1 MATAYPGGLRKRGG
15 LLDYE
20 DTIQATPRNAFFGGV
35 ADLLGQAYKLPEM
48 PRLGVPGLDFVA
60 ANRNRLM
67 DLLDIGSVQK
77 TAEGMAYGNR
87 LGTGRGMT
95 YRPLPETVGAALTVA
110 PMVAPAARMMGEG
123 AMATGRFVAPKAGLL
138 AENYMADMGFMPT
151 MAERVGKLN
160 ASEVLFPGRTQASLS
175 SAEKTALTKYKKSLD
190 VPAVMR
196 RERLAL
202 EGGGNIVEPTPGETF
217 REGLGIE
224 PTYLMDKYVVPVSS
238 DWSGGGETIK
248 QAAGVPLARPVKK
261 QAGTKYGLLEQNI
274 EEDVGWASMPGA
286 ASSKTNN
293 LNEYADLGDTVA
305 VSSLLGQDSSNFSH
319 HIAQGLIGQLPVL
332 RPSKDATILLNQ
344 SIQNKFVPK
353 KLKDGTTIQTQPF
366 KNFPGVTSENIY
378 DIMAQGTKEYSAG
391 DIRKAISEEMSKA
404 KFRDLGFPKWDTF
417 TNLVNEPGA
426 YTGASGGVMF
436 KAKPQGKIL
445 TPTYE
450 HGSYTSGIPTEG
462 VLGGFKNAAG
472 EIVTVPDYKI
482 FRKTFERLRNQGKT
496 DANIRTSILKAHHGE
511 QVDQQTMDGLLKYLG
526 YIP

>member
-1 MATAYPGGLRKRGG
+1 MATGYQDPFGAADYSAEGTRGLLEFLRDEYPRIYGAGAGLLGNTPYDTANAYSVFDPKRQAAFEAAQVAFPAGIAAEVIPGVRALKQPAMQLGRAGERLAERVVPQIMERGGMSAG
-15 LLDYE
+15 LLD
-20 DTIQATPRNAFFGGV
+20 AF
-35 ADLLGQAYKLPEM
+35 
-48 PRLGVPGLDFVA
+48 
-60 ANRNRLM
+60 
-67 DLLDIGSVQK
+67 
-77 TAEGMAYGNR
+77 
-87 LGTGRGMT
+87 
-95 YRPLPETVGAALTVA
+95 A
-110 PMVAPAARMMGEG
+110 PQPAA
-123 AMATGRFVAPKAGLL
+123 
-138 AENYMADMGFMPT
+138 
-151 MAERVGKLN
+151 MAEKVGKVK
-160 ASEVLFPGRTQASLS
+160 AIDVLFPGRTQASLTS
-175 SAEKTALTKYKKSLD
+175 VEKRALTKYKNSLD

-202 EGGGNIVEPTPGETF
+202 EGGGNIVEATPGESF
-217 REGLGIE
+217 RQGLGID

-293 LNEYADLGDTVA
+293 LNEYADLGDTVG
-305 VSSLLGQDSSNFSH
+305 VSSLLGPDSSNFSH

-332 RPSKDATILLNQ
+332 RPSKDATKLLDIT
-344 SIQNKFVPK
+344 IQNKIVPK
-353 KLKDGTTIQTQPF
+353 KLKDGTIIKTQPF
-366 KNFPGVTSENIY
+366 KNFPGVGSENIY

-391 DIRKAISEEMSKA
+391 DIRKAIAEEMSKA
-404 KFRDLGFPKWDTF
+404 EFRDLGFPKWDTF

-436 KAKPQGKIL
+436 KAKPKGTIL
-445 TPTYE
+445 TPTYQ
-450 HGSYTSGIPTEG
+450 HGSYTAGIPTEG

-482 FRKTFERLRNQGKT
+482 FRKTFDRLRKQGKT

-511 QVDQQTMDGLLKYLG
+511 QVDQQTIDGLLQYLG

>member
-1 MATAYPGGLRKRGG
+1 MAISYYQDPYGAPDYSAEGMPSLLSLSNLESLVRGTGAGLLDLPYLYEGMFQGDIDPRMKPRKRLVPSSEQILATTPRMTAPTPQAGLLETVGGFMSPAPMAAVKPLVKGAKAIGKTVGNAYLKEIDAAMMGERGG
-15 LLDYE
+15 LL
-20 DTIQATPRNAFFGGV
+20 G
-35 ADLLGQAYKLPEM
+35 
-48 PRLGVPGLDFVA
+48 
-60 ANRNRLM
+60 
-67 DLLDIGSVQK
+67 
-77 TAEGMAYGNR
+77 
-87 LGTGRGMT
+87 
-95 YRPLPETVGAALTVA
+95 ALT
-110 PMVAPAARMMGEG
+110 PQPLYM
-123 AMATGRFVAPKAGLL
+123 
-138 AENYMADMGFMPT
+138 AEN
-151 MAERVGKLN
+151 VGKVK
-160 ASEVLFPGRTQASLS
+160 AIDVLFPSRTQASLT
-175 SAEKTALTKYKKSLD
+175 SAEKSALTKYKKSLD

-202 EGGGNIVEPTPGETF
+202 EGGGDIVEPTPGEVF
-217 REGLGIE
+217 RQGLGID
-224 PTYLMDKYVVPVSS
+224 PTYLDKKYVVPVSS

-293 LNEYADLGDTVA
+293 LNEYADLGDTVG

-332 RPSKDATILLNQ
+332 RPSKDATKLLDFT
-344 SIQNKFVPK
+344 IQNKFVPK
-353 KLKDGTTIQTQPF
+353 KLKDGTTIRTQPF

-391 DIRKAISEEMSKA
+391 DIRKAIAEEMSKA
-404 KFRDLGFPKWDTF
+404 EFRDLGFPRWDTF

-436 KAKPQGKIL
+436 KAKPKGTIL

-450 HGSYTSGIPTEG
+450 HGSYSSGIPTEG

-482 FRKTFERLRNQGKT
+482 FRKTFDRLRKQGKT

-511 QVDQQTMDGLLKYLG
+511 QVDQQTIDGLLQYLG

>member
-1 MATAYPGGLRKRGG
+1 MATSYFQDPFGAADYSAEGTRGLLEFLRDEYPRVYGAGAGLLQSTPYDIADKYSVFDPKRKAAFDAAQITFPAGVALDVVPGVRALKAPAMQLGRAGERLAERVVPQVMERGGMGAG
-15 LLDYE
+15 LLD
-20 DTIQATPRNAFFGGV
+20 AF
-35 ADLLGQAYKLPEM
+35 
-48 PRLGVPGLDFVA
+48 A
-60 ANRNRLM
+60 AQP
-67 DLLDIGSVQK
+67 V
-77 TAEGMAYGNR
+77 
-87 LGTGRGMT
+87 
-95 YRPLPETVGAALTVA
+95 
-110 PMVAPAARMMGEG
+110 
-123 AMATGRFVAPKAGLL
+123 AMA
-138 AENYMADMGFMPT
+138 EN
-151 MAERVGKLN
+151 VGKVK
-160 ASEVLFPGRTQASLS
+160 AIDVLFPNRTQASLT
-175 SAEKTALTKYKKSLD
+175 SAEKSALTKYKKALD

-202 EGGGNIVEPTPGETF
+202 EGGGNIVEPTPGEKF
-217 REGLGIE
+217 REGLGID

-293 LNEYADLGDTVA
+293 LNEYAALGDTVG

-332 RPSKDATILLNQ
+332 RPSKDATKLLDKT
-344 SIQNKFVPK
+344 IQNKIVPK
-353 KLKDGTTIQTQPF
+353 KLKDGTTIKTQPF
-366 KNFPGVTSENIY
+366 KNFPGVGSENIY

-391 DIRKAISEEMSKA
+391 DIRKAIAEEMSKA
-404 KFRDLGFPKWDTF
+404 EFRDLGFPKWDTF

-436 KAKPQGKIL
+436 KAKPGGQIL
-445 TPTYE
+445 TPTYQ
-450 HGSYTSGIPTEG
+450 HGSYTAGIPTEG

-482 FRKTFERLRNQGKT
+482 FRKTFDRLRKQGKT

-511 QVDQQTMDGLLKYLG
+511 QVDQQTIDGLLQYLG

>member
-1 MATAYPGGLRKRGG
+1 MATSYQDPFGAADYSAEGTRG
-15 LLDYE
+15 LLDFLRDEY
-20 DTIQATPRNAFFGGV
+20 PR
-35 ADLLGQAYKLPEM
+35 
-48 PRLGVPGLDFVA
+48 
-60 ANRNRLM
+60 
-67 DLLDIGSVQK
+67 I
-77 TAEGMAYGNR
+77 YGA
-87 LGTGRGMT
+87 G
-95 YRPLPETVGAALTVA
+95 
-110 PMVAPAARMMGEG
+110 
-123 AMATGRFVAPKAGLL
+123 AGLL
-138 AENYMADMGFMPT
+138 GNTPYDTADAYSVFDPKRQAAFNAAQVAFPVGLAAEVIPGVRSLKQPAMQLGRAGERL
-151 MAERVGKLN
+151 AERVVPQIMDRGGMGAGLLDAFTAQPAAMAEKVGKVK
-160 ASEVLFPGRTQASLS
+160 AIDVLFPNRTQASLT
-175 SAEKTALTKYKKSLD
+175 SAEKSALTKYKKALD

-202 EGGGNIVEPTPGETF
+202 EGGGNIVEPTPGEKF
-217 REGLGIE
+217 REGLGID

-274 EEDVGWASMPGA
+274 EDDVGWASMPGA

-293 LNEYADLGDTVA
+293 LNEYADLGDTVG

-332 RPSKDATILLNQ
+332 RPSKDATKLLDTT
-344 SIQNKFVPK
+344 IQNKIVPK
-353 KLKDGTTIQTQPF
+353 KLKDGTTIKTQPF
-366 KNFPGVTSENIY
+366 KNFPGVGSENIY

-391 DIRKAISEEMSKA
+391 DIRKAIAEEMSKA
-404 KFRDLGFPKWDTF
+404 EFRDLGFPKWDTF

-436 KAKPQGKIL
+436 KAKPGGQIL
-445 TPTYE
+445 TPTYQ
-450 HGSYTSGIPTEG
+450 HGSYTAGIPTEG

-482 FRKTFERLRNQGKT
+482 FRKTFDRLRKQGKT

-511 QVDQQTMDGLLKYLG
+511 QVDQQTIDGLLQYLG

>member
-1 MATAYPGGLRKRGG
+1 MADR
-15 LLDYE
+15 
-20 DTIQATPRNAFFGGV
+20 IQATPRNE
-35 ADLLGQAYKLPEM
+35 LLGLLADAMYGGLEYMKD
-48 PRLGVPGLDFVA
+48 PRRTQQMQGLA
-60 ANRNRLM
+60 G
-67 DLLDIGSVQK
+67 LLESTGIPK
-77 TAEGMAYGNR
+77 TTERMAYGEDLTNINR
-87 LGTGRGMT
+87 ANV
-95 YRPLPETVGAALTVA
+95 PLLKPETAEALMTVA
-110 PMVAPAARMMGEG
+110 PMVGPAARGAEKA
-123 AMATGRFVAPKAGLL
+123 AMAAGRAGERLAERVVPQIMERGGMSAGLL
-138 AENYMADMGFMPT
+138 DSFAAQPSA
-151 MAERVGKLN
+151 MAEKVGKVK
-160 ASEVLFPGRTQASLS
+160 AIDVLFPGRTQASLTS
-175 SAEKTALTKYKKSLD
+175 VEKRALTKYKNSLD

-202 EGGGNIVEPTPGETF
+202 EGGGNIVEATPGESF
-217 REGLGIE
+217 RQGLGID

-293 LNEYADLGDTVA
+293 LNEYADLGDTVG
-305 VSSLLGQDSSNFSH
+305 VSSLLGPDSSNFSH

-332 RPSKDATILLNQ
+332 RPSKDATKLLDIT
-344 SIQNKFVPK
+344 IQNKIVPK
-353 KLKDGTTIQTQPF
+353 KLKDGTIIKTQPF
-366 KNFPGVTSENIY
+366 KNFPGVGSENIY

-391 DIRKAISEEMSKA
+391 DIRKAIAEEMSKA
-404 KFRDLGFPKWDTF
+404 EFRDLGFPKWDTF

-436 KAKPQGKIL
+436 KAKPKGTIL
-445 TPTYE
+445 TPTYQ
-450 HGSYTSGIPTEG
+450 HGSYTAGIPTEG

-482 FRKTFERLRNQGKT
+482 FRKTFDRLRKQGKT

-511 QVDQQTMDGLLKYLG
+511 QVDQQTIDGLLQYLG

>member
-1 MATAYPGGLRKRGG
+1 MATGYQDPFGAADYSAEGTRGLLEFLRDEYPRVYGAGAGLLGNTPYDTANAYSVFDPKRQAAFNASQAAFPVGLAAEVIPGVRALKQPTMQLGRAGERLAERVVPQIMERGGMGAG
-15 LLDYE
+15 LLD
-20 DTIQATPRNAFFGGV
+20 AF
-35 ADLLGQAYKLPEM
+35 
-48 PRLGVPGLDFVA
+48 A
-60 ANRNRLM
+60 A
-67 DLLDIGSVQK
+67 Q
-77 TAEGMAYGNR
+77 
-87 LGTGRGMT
+87 
-95 YRPLPETVGAALTVA
+95 
-110 PMVAPAARMMGEG
+110 PAA
-123 AMATGRFVAPKAGLL
+123 
-138 AENYMADMGFMPT
+138 
-151 MAERVGKLN
+151 MAEKVGKVK
-160 ASEVLFPGRTQASLS
+160 AIDVLFPNRTQASLT
-175 SAEKTALTKYKKSLD
+175 SAEKSALTKYKKALD

-202 EGGGNIVEPTPGETF
+202 EGGGDIVEPTPGEVF
-217 REGLGIE
+217 RQGLGIE
-224 PTYLMDKYVVPVSS
+224 PTYLMNKYVVPVSS

-274 EEDVGWASMPGA
+274 AEDVGWASMPGA

-293 LNEYADLGDTVA
+293 LNEYAALGDTVG

-332 RPSKDATILLNQ
+332 RPSKDATKLLDQ
-344 SIQNKFVPK
+344 TIQNKVVPK
-353 KLKDGTTIQTQPF
+353 KLKDGTIVKTQPF

-391 DIRKAISEEMSKA
+391 DIRKAIAEEMSKA
-404 KFRDLGFPKWDTF
+404 EFRDLGFPKWDTF

-436 KAKPQGKIL
+436 KAKPEGRIL
-445 TPTYE
+445 TPTYQ
-450 HGSYTSGIPTEG
+450 HGSYTAGIPTEG

-472 EIVTVPDYKI
+472 EIVTVPDYTI
-482 FRKTFERLRNQGKT
+482 FRKTFDRLRKQGKT

-511 QVDQQTMDGLLKYLG
+511 QIDQQTVDGLLKYLG

>member
-1 MATAYPGGLRKRGG
+1 MADYLDYLMGLGETGATLGSGAAAGLLGMPYGVYKGATSGKLGTREANRIAEEEARKFMEQYTYQPRGDVAPKMLQSIGG
-15 LLDYE
+15 LLE
-20 DTIQATPRNAFFGGV
+20 ESKLPPVIPEVGMLASIPR
-35 ADLLGQAYKLPEM
+35 QAY
-48 PRLGVPGLDFVA
+48 A
-60 ANRNRLM
+60 A
-67 DLLDIGSVQK
+67 Q
-77 TAEGMAYGNR
+77 AERA
-87 LGTGRGMT
+87 GR
-95 YRPLPETVGAALTVA
+95 AAERKVA
-110 PMVAPAARMMGEG
+110 PMVERTMKKGG
-123 AMATGRFVAPKAGLL
+123 VGAGLL
-138 AENYMADMGFMPT
+138 SDMAQGT
-151 MAERVGKLN
+151 TSQMAEKVGKVK
-160 ASEVLFPGRTQASLS
+160 AIDVLFPNRTQASLT
-175 SAEKTALTKYKKSLD
+175 SAEKSALTKYKKALD

-196 RERLAL
+196 RERLAI
-202 EGGGNIVEPTPGETF
+202 EGGGNVVNPTPGEKF

-224 PTYLMDKYVVPVSS
+224 PTYLIDKYVVPVSS
-238 DWSGGGETIK
+238 DWSGGGETIT

-293 LNEYADLGDTVA
+293 LNEYAALGDTVG

-332 RPSKDATILLNQ
+332 RPSKDATKLLDFT
-344 SIQNKFVPK
+344 IQNKIVPK
-353 KLKDGTTIQTQPF
+353 KLKDGTVIKTQPF

-391 DIRKAISEEMSKA
+391 DIRKAIAEEMSRA
-404 KFRDLGFPKWDTF
+404 EFRDLGFPRWDTF

-436 KAKPQGKIL
+436 KAKPGGEIL
-445 TPTYE
+445 TPSYE
-450 HGSYTSGIPTEG
+450 HGSYTAGIPTKG

-472 EIVTVPDYKI
+472 EIVTVPDYTI
-482 FRKTFERLRNQGKT
+482 FRKTFDRLRKQGKT

-511 QVDQQTMDGLLKYLG
+511 QVDEQTIEGLMRYLG

>member
-1 MATAYPGGLRKRGG
+1 MATSYQDPFGAPDYSAEGTRG
-15 LLDYE
+15 LLDFLRDEY
-20 DTIQATPRNAFFGGV
+20 PR
-35 ADLLGQAYKLPEM
+35 
-48 PRLGVPGLDFVA
+48 
-60 ANRNRLM
+60 
-67 DLLDIGSVQK
+67 I
-77 TAEGMAYGNR
+77 YGA
-87 LGTGRGMT
+87 G
-95 YRPLPETVGAALTVA
+95 
-110 PMVAPAARMMGEG
+110 
-123 AMATGRFVAPKAGLL
+123 AGLL
-138 AENYMADMGFMPT
+138 QNSPYDTANAYSVFDPKRQAAFEAAQIAFPAGVALDVVPGVRALKQPVMQLGRAGERL
-151 MAERVGKLN
+151 AERVVPQIMERGGMGAGLLGDLSAQPVAMAEKVGKVK
-160 ASEVLFPGRTQASLS
+160 AIDVLFPNRTQASLT
-175 SAEKTALTKYKKSLD
+175 SAEKSALTKYKKSLD

-202 EGGGNIVEPTPGETF
+202 EGGGDIVEPTPGEVF
-217 REGLGIE
+217 RQGLGIE

-248 QAAGVPLARPVKK
+248 QAAGIPLARPVKK

-274 EEDVGWASMPGA
+274 AEDVGWASMPGA

-293 LNEYADLGDTVA
+293 LNEYAALGDTVG

-332 RPSKDATILLNQ
+332 RPSKDATKLLDTT
-344 SIQNKFVPK
+344 IQNKIVSK
-353 KLKDGTTIQTQPF
+353 KLKDGTIVKTQPF

-391 DIRKAISEEMSKA
+391 DIRKAIAEEMSKA
-404 KFRDLGFPKWDTF
+404 EFRDLGFPKWDTF

-436 KAKPQGKIL
+436 KAKPEGKIL
-445 TPTYE
+445 TPTYQ
-450 HGSYTSGIPTEG
+450 HGSYTAGIPTEG

-472 EIVTVPDYKI
+472 EIVTVPDYTI
-482 FRKTFERLRNQGKT
+482 FRKTFDRLRKQGKT

-511 QVDQQTMDGLLKYLG
+511 KVDQQTIDGLLKYLG

>member
-1 MATAYPGGLRKRGG
+1 MATSYQDPFGAADYSAEGTRG
-15 LLDYE
+15 LLDFLRNEY
-20 DTIQATPRNAFFGGV
+20 PR
-35 ADLLGQAYKLPEM
+35 
-48 PRLGVPGLDFVA
+48 
-60 ANRNRLM
+60 
-67 DLLDIGSVQK
+67 I
-77 TAEGMAYGNR
+77 YGA
-87 LGTGRGMT
+87 G
-95 YRPLPETVGAALTVA
+95 
-110 PMVAPAARMMGEG
+110 
-123 AMATGRFVAPKAGLL
+123 AGLL
-138 AENYMADMGFMPT
+138 QSTPYDIADQYSVFDPKRQAAFEAAQVAFPAGVALDVVPGVRALKAPAMQLGRAGERL
-151 MAERVGKLN
+151 AERVVPQVMERGGFGAGLLDAFAPQPAAMAEKVGKVK
-160 ASEVLFPGRTQASLS
+160 AIDVLFPNRTQASLT
-175 SAEKTALTKYKKSLD
+175 SAEKSALTKYKKALD

-202 EGGGNIVEPTPGETF
+202 EGGGNIVEPTSGEKF

-261 QAGTKYGLLEQNI
+261 QAGTRYGLLEQNI

-293 LNEYADLGDTVA
+293 LNEYADLGDTVG
-305 VSSLLGQDSSNFSH
+305 VSSLLGLDSSNFSH

-332 RPSKDATILLNQ
+332 RPSKDATKLLDTT
-344 SIQNKFVPK
+344 IQNKIVPK
-353 KLKDGTTIQTQPF
+353 KLKDGTIIKTQPF
-366 KNFPGVTSENIY
+366 KNFPGVGSENIY

-391 DIRKAISEEMSKA
+391 DIRKAIAEEMSKA
-404 KFRDLGFPKWDTF
+404 EFRDLGFPKWDTF
-417 TNLVNEPGA
+417 TNLVNDPSA

-436 KAKPQGKIL
+436 KAKPKGTIL
-445 TPTYE
+445 TPTYQ
-450 HGSYTSGIPTEG
+450 HGSYTAGIPTEG

-482 FRKTFERLRNQGKT
+482 FRKTFDRLRKQGKT

-511 QVDQQTMDGLLKYLG
+511 QVDQQTIDGLLQYLG

>member
-1 MATAYPGGLRKRGG
+1 MATSYQDPFGAADYSAEGTRGLLEFLRDEYPRIYGAGAGLLGNTPYDTANAYSVFDPKRQAAFDASQAAFPVGLAAEIIPGVRALKQPAMQLGRAGERLAERVVPQIMERGGMSAG
-15 LLDYE
+15 LLD
-20 DTIQATPRNAFFGGV
+20 AF
-35 ADLLGQAYKLPEM
+35 
-48 PRLGVPGLDFVA
+48 A
-60 ANRNRLM
+60 A
-67 DLLDIGSVQK
+67 Q
-77 TAEGMAYGNR
+77 
-87 LGTGRGMT
+87 
-95 YRPLPETVGAALTVA
+95 
-110 PMVAPAARMMGEG
+110 PAA
-123 AMATGRFVAPKAGLL
+123 
-138 AENYMADMGFMPT
+138 
-151 MAERVGKLN
+151 MAEKVGKVK
-160 ASEVLFPGRTQASLS
+160 AIDVLFPGRTQASLTS
-175 SAEKTALTKYKKSLD
+175 VEKRALTKYKNSLD

-202 EGGGNIVEPTPGETF
+202 EGGGNIVDPTPGEKF
-217 REGLGIE
+217 REGLGID

-293 LNEYADLGDTVA
+293 LNEYADLGDTVG

-332 RPSKDATILLNQ
+332 RPSKDATKLLDVT
-344 SIQNKFVPK
+344 IQNKIVPK
-353 KLKDGTTIQTQPF
+353 KLKDGTVIKTQPF
-366 KNFPGVTSENIY
+366 KNFPGVGSENIY
-378 DIMAQGTKEYSAG
+378 DIMAQGTKDYSAG
-391 DIRKAISEEMSKA
+391 DIRKAIAEEMSKA
-404 KFRDLGFPKWDTF
+404 EFRDLGFPKWDTF

-436 KAKPQGKIL
+436 KAKPKGTIL
-445 TPTYE
+445 TPTYQ
-450 HGSYTSGIPTEG
+450 HGSYTAGIPTEG

-472 EIVTVPDYKI
+472 EIVTVPDYTI
-482 FRKTFERLRNQGKT
+482 FRKTFDRLRKQGKT

-511 QVDQQTMDGLLKYLG
+511 QVDQQTIDGLLKYLG

>member
-1 MATAYPGGLRKRGG
+1 MATSYQDPFGAADYSAEGTRGLLEFLRDEYPRVYGAGAGLLGNTPYDTANAYSVFDPKRQAAFDAAQVAFPAGIAAEVIPGVRALKQPAMQLGRAGERLAERVVPQIMERGGMSAG
-15 LLDYE
+15 LLD
-20 DTIQATPRNAFFGGV
+20 AF
-35 ADLLGQAYKLPEM
+35 
-48 PRLGVPGLDFVA
+48 A
-60 ANRNRLM
+60 A
-67 DLLDIGSVQK
+67 Q
-77 TAEGMAYGNR
+77 
-87 LGTGRGMT
+87 
-95 YRPLPETVGAALTVA
+95 
-110 PMVAPAARMMGEG
+110 PAA
-123 AMATGRFVAPKAGLL
+123 
-138 AENYMADMGFMPT
+138 
-151 MAERVGKLN
+151 MAEKVGKVK
-160 ASEVLFPGRTQASLS
+160 AIDVLFPNRTQASLT
-175 SAEKTALTKYKKSLD
+175 SAEKSALTKYKKALD

-202 EGGGNIVEPTPGETF
+202 EGGGDIVEPTPGEVF
-217 REGLGIE
+217 RQGLGIE
-224 PTYLMDKYVVPVSS
+224 PTYLMNKYVVPVSS

-274 EEDVGWASMPGA
+274 AEDVGWASMPGA

-293 LNEYADLGDTVA
+293 LNEYAALGDTVG

-332 RPSKDATILLNQ
+332 RPSKDATKLLDQ
-344 SIQNKFVPK
+344 TIQNKVVPK
-353 KLKDGTTIQTQPF
+353 KLKDGTIVKTQPF

-391 DIRKAISEEMSKA
+391 DIRKAIAEEMSKA
-404 KFRDLGFPKWDTF
+404 EFRDLGFPKWDTF

-436 KAKPQGKIL
+436 KAKPEGRIL
-445 TPTYE
+445 TPTYQ
-450 HGSYTSGIPTEG
+450 HGSYTAGIPTEG

-472 EIVTVPDYKI
+472 EIVTVPDYTI
-482 FRKTFERLRNQGKT
+482 FRKTFDRLRKQGKT

-511 QVDQQTMDGLLKYLG
+511 QIDQQTVDGLLKYLG

>member
-1 MATAYPGGLRKRGG
+1 MADYLDYLMGLGETGATLGSGAMAGLLGMPYGVYKGATSGKLGTREANRIAEEEARKFMEQYTYQPRGKVAPEMMQTLGG
-15 LLDYE
+15 LLE
-20 DTIQATPRNAFFGGV
+20 SS
-35 ADLLGQAYKLPEM
+35 KLPPVIPEAAM
-48 PRLGVPGLDFVA
+48 LASIPRQAVA
-60 ANRNRLM
+60 
-67 DLLDIGSVQK
+67 SQ
-77 TAEGMAYGNR
+77 AERAGMAAER
-87 LGTGRGMT
+87 
-95 YRPLPETVGAALTVA
+95 AVA
-110 PMVAPAARMMGEG
+110 PMVERTMQRGG
-123 AMATGRFVAPKAGLL
+123 VGAGLL
-138 AENYMADMGFMPT
+138 GDLSAQPVA
-151 MAERVGKLN
+151 MAEKVGKVK
-160 ASEVLFPGRTQASLS
+160 AIDVLFPNRTQASLT
-175 SAEKTALTKYKKSLD
+175 SAEKSALTKYKKSLD

-202 EGGGNIVEPTPGETF
+202 EGGGDIVEPTPGEVF
-217 REGLGIE
+217 RQGLGIE

-274 EEDVGWASMPGA
+274 AEDVGWASMPGA

-293 LNEYADLGDTVA
+293 LNEYAALGDTVG

-332 RPSKDATILLNQ
+332 RPSKDATKLLDTT
-344 SIQNKFVPK
+344 IQNKIVSK
-353 KLKDGTTIQTQPF
+353 KLKDGTIVKTQPF

-391 DIRKAISEEMSKA
+391 DIRKAIAEEMSKA
-404 KFRDLGFPKWDTF
+404 EFRDLGFPKWDTF

-436 KAKPQGKIL
+436 KAKPEGKIL
-445 TPTYE
+445 TPTYQ
-450 HGSYTSGIPTEG
+450 HGSYTAGIPTEG

-472 EIVTVPDYKI
+472 EIVTVPDYTI
-482 FRKTFERLRNQGKT
+482 FRKTFDRLRKQGKT

-511 QVDQQTMDGLLKYLG
+511 KVDQQTIDGLLKYLG

>member
-1 MATAYPGGLRKRGG
+1 MATSYQDPFGAADYSAEGTRG
-15 LLDYE
+15 LLDFLRDEY
-20 DTIQATPRNAFFGGV
+20 PR
-35 ADLLGQAYKLPEM
+35 
-48 PRLGVPGLDFVA
+48 
-60 ANRNRLM
+60 
-67 DLLDIGSVQK
+67 I
-77 TAEGMAYGNR
+77 YGA
-87 LGTGRGMT
+87 G
-95 YRPLPETVGAALTVA
+95 
-110 PMVAPAARMMGEG
+110 
-123 AMATGRFVAPKAGLL
+123 AGLL
-138 AENYMADMGFMPT
+138 GNTPYDTADAYSVFDPKRQAAFNAAQVAFPVGLAAEVIPGVRSLKQPAMQLGRAGERL
-151 MAERVGKLN
+151 AERVVPQIMDRGGMGAGLLDAFTAQPAAMAEKVGKVK
-160 ASEVLFPGRTQASLS
+160 AIDVLFPNRTQASLT
-175 SAEKTALTKYKKSLD
+175 SAEKSALTKYKKALD

-202 EGGGNIVEPTPGETF
+202 EGGGNIVEPTPGEKF
-217 REGLGIE
+217 REGLGID

-274 EEDVGWASMPGA
+274 EDDVGWASMPGA

-293 LNEYADLGDTVA
+293 LNEYADLGDTVG

-332 RPSKDATILLNQ
+332 RPSKDATKLLDTT
-344 SIQNKFVPK
+344 IQNKIVPK
-353 KLKDGTTIQTQPF
+353 KLKDGRTIKTQPF
-366 KNFPGVTSENIY
+366 KNFPGVGSENIY

-391 DIRKAISEEMSKA
+391 DIRKAIAEEMSKA
-404 KFRDLGFPKWDTF
+404 EFRDLGFPKWDTF

-436 KAKPQGKIL
+436 KAKPGGQIL
-445 TPTYE
+445 TPTYQ
-450 HGSYTSGIPTEG
+450 HGSYTAGIPTEG

-482 FRKTFERLRNQGKT
+482 FRKTFDRLRKQGKT

-511 QVDQQTMDGLLKYLG
+511 QVDQQTIDGLLQYLG

>member
-1 MATAYPGGLRKRGG
+1 MATSYQDPFGATDYSAEGTRG
-15 LLDYE
+15 LLDFLRDEY
-20 DTIQATPRNAFFGGV
+20 PR
-35 ADLLGQAYKLPEM
+35 
-48 PRLGVPGLDFVA
+48 
-60 ANRNRLM
+60 
-67 DLLDIGSVQK
+67 I
-77 TAEGMAYGNR
+77 YG
-87 LGTGRGMT
+87 
-95 YRPLPETVGAALTVA
+95 AS
-110 PMVAPAARMMGEG
+110 
-123 AMATGRFVAPKAGLL
+123 AGLL
-138 AENYMADMGFMPT
+138 GNTPYDTAGAYSVFDPKRQAAFNAAQVAFPVGLAAEVIPGVRSLKQPAMQLGRAGERL
-151 MAERVGKLN
+151 AERVVPQIMERGGMGAGLLDAFAPQPAAMAEKVGKVK
-160 ASEVLFPGRTQASLS
+160 AIDVLFPNRTQASLT
-175 SAEKTALTKYKKSLD
+175 SAEKSALTKYKKALD

-202 EGGGNIVEPTPGETF
+202 EGGGNIVEPTPGEKF

-261 QAGTKYGLLEQNI
+261 QAGTRYGLLEQNI

-293 LNEYADLGDTVA
+293 LNEYADLGDTVG
-305 VSSLLGQDSSNFSH
+305 VSSLLGPDSSNFSH

-332 RPSKDATILLNQ
+332 RPSKDATKLLDTT
-344 SIQNKFVPK
+344 IQNKIVPK
-353 KLKDGTTIQTQPF
+353 KLKDGTIIKTQPF
-366 KNFPGVTSENIY
+366 KNFPGVGSENIY

-391 DIRKAISEEMSKA
+391 DIRKAIAEEMSKA
-404 KFRDLGFPKWDTF
+404 EFRDLGFPKWDTF

-436 KAKPQGKIL
+436 KAKPGGQIL
-445 TPTYE
+445 TPTYQ
-450 HGSYTSGIPTEG
+450 HGSYTAGIPTEG

-482 FRKTFERLRNQGKT
+482 FRKTFDRLRKQGKT

-511 QVDQQTMDGLLKYLG
+511 QVDQQTIDGLLQYLG

>member
-1 MATAYPGGLRKRGG
+1 
-15 LLDYE
+15 
-20 DTIQATPRNAFFGGV
+20 
-35 ADLLGQAYKLPEM
+35 
-48 PRLGVPGLDFVA
+48 
-60 ANRNRLM
+60 
-67 DLLDIGSVQK
+67 
-77 TAEGMAYGNR
+77 
-87 LGTGRGMT
+87 
-95 YRPLPETVGAALTVA
+95 
-110 PMVAPAARMMGEG
+110 
-123 AMATGRFVAPKAGLL
+123 MATGRFVAPKAGLL

-391 DIRKAISEEMSKA
+391 DIRKAISEEMSRA

>member
-1 MATAYPGGLRKRGG
+1 MGLLDELLKAQKPKRNLMGTQMVKGPDQPYLRQDYPGLYGALGGLLATAPDVMEGSVLDPNTAAVRQGAEYTFPVGTALAMLPGIGPAQRGAMAVGRAGERLAERAVPQVMDRGG
-15 LLDYE
+15 LL
-20 DTIQATPRNAFFGGV
+20 A
-35 ADLLGQAYKLPEM
+35 EM
-48 PRLGVPGLDFVA
+48 
-60 ANRNRLM
+60 M
-67 DLLDIGSVQK
+67 
-77 TAEGMAYGNR
+77 
-87 LGTGRGMT
+87 
-95 YRPLPETVGAALTVA
+95 GA
-110 PMVAPAARMMGEG
+110 MGEG
-123 AMATGRFVAPKAGLL
+123 TTS
-138 AENYMADMGFMPT
+138 N

-160 ASEVLFPGRTQASLS
+160 ASEILFPGRTQASLS
-175 SAEKTALTKYKKSLD
+175 SAEKSALTKYKKSLD

-202 EGGGNIVEPTPGETF
+202 EGGGNIVEPTPGEKF

-261 QAGTKYGLLEQNI
+261 QAGTRYGLLEQNI

-293 LNEYADLGDTVA
+293 LNEYAALGDTVG

-332 RPSKDATILLNQ
+332 RPSKDAAKLLDAT
-344 SIQNKFVPK
+344 IQNKIVPK
-353 KLKDGTTIQTQPF
+353 KLKDGTTIKTQPF
-366 KNFPGVTSENIY
+366 KNFPGVGSENIY

-391 DIRKAISEEMSKA
+391 DIRKAIAEEMSKA
-404 KFRDLGFPKWDTF
+404 EFRDLGFPKWDAF

-436 KAKPQGKIL
+436 KAKPGGQIL
-445 TPTYE
+445 KPTYQ
-450 HGSYTSGIPTEG
+450 HGSYTAGIPTEG

-482 FRKTFERLRNQGKT
+482 FRKTFDRLRSQGKT

-511 QVDQQTMDGLLKYLG
+511 QVDQQTIDGLLKYLG

>member
-1 MATAYPGGLRKRGG
+1 MATGYQDPFGAADYSAEGTRGLLEFLRDEYPRIYGAGAGLLGNTPYDTADAYSVFDPKRKAAFEAAQVAFPVGLALDVVPGVRALKQPAMQLGRAGERLAERVVPQIMERGGMSAG
-15 LLDYE
+15 LLD
-20 DTIQATPRNAFFGGV
+20 AF
-35 ADLLGQAYKLPEM
+35 
-48 PRLGVPGLDFVA
+48 
-60 ANRNRLM
+60 
-67 DLLDIGSVQK
+67 
-77 TAEGMAYGNR
+77 
-87 LGTGRGMT
+87 
-95 YRPLPETVGAALTVA
+95 A
-110 PMVAPAARMMGEG
+110 PQPAA
-123 AMATGRFVAPKAGLL
+123 
-138 AENYMADMGFMPT
+138 
-151 MAERVGKLN
+151 MAEKVGKVK
-160 ASEVLFPGRTQASLS
+160 AIDVLFPGRTQASLTS
-175 SAEKTALTKYKKSLD
+175 VEKRALTKYKNSLD

-202 EGGGNIVEPTPGETF
+202 EGGGNIVEATPGESF
-217 REGLGIE
+217 RQGLGID

-293 LNEYADLGDTVA
+293 LNEYADLGDTVG
-305 VSSLLGQDSSNFSH
+305 VSSLLGPDSSNFSH

-332 RPSKDATILLNQ
+332 RPSKDATKLLDIT
-344 SIQNKFVPK
+344 IQNKIVPK
-353 KLKDGTTIQTQPF
+353 KLKDGTIIKTQPF
-366 KNFPGVTSENIY
+366 KNFPGVGSENIY

-391 DIRKAISEEMSKA
+391 DIRKAIAEEMSKA
-404 KFRDLGFPKWDTF
+404 EFRDLGFPKWDTF

-436 KAKPQGKIL
+436 KAKPKGTIL
-445 TPTYE
+445 TPTYQ
-450 HGSYTSGIPTEG
+450 HGSYTAGIPTEG

-482 FRKTFERLRNQGKT
+482 FRKTFDRLRKQGKT

-511 QVDQQTMDGLLKYLG
+511 QVDQQTIDGLLQYLG

>member
-1 MATAYPGGLRKRGG
+1 MATSYFQDPFGAADYSAEGTRG
-15 LLDYE
+15 LLDFLRDEY
-20 DTIQATPRNAFFGGV
+20 PRV
-35 ADLLGQAYKLPEM
+35 
-48 PRLGVPGLDFVA
+48 
-60 ANRNRLM
+60 
-67 DLLDIGSVQK
+67 
-77 TAEGMAYGNR
+77 YGA
-87 LGTGRGMT
+87 G
-95 YRPLPETVGAALTVA
+95 
-110 PMVAPAARMMGEG
+110 
-123 AMATGRFVAPKAGLL
+123 AGLL
-138 AENYMADMGFMPT
+138 GNTPYDTANAYSVFDPKRQAAFEAAQVAFPAGIAAEVIPGVRALKQPAMQLGRAGERL
-151 MAERVGKLN
+151 AERVVPQIMERGGMSAGLLDAFAPQPAAMAEKVGKVK
-160 ASEVLFPGRTQASLS
+160 AIDVLFPGRTQASLTS
-175 SAEKTALTKYKKSLD
+175 VEKRALTKYKNSLD

-202 EGGGNIVEPTPGETF
+202 EGGGNIVEATPGESF
-217 REGLGIE
+217 RQGLGID

-293 LNEYADLGDTVA
+293 LNEYADLGDTVG

-319 HIAQGLIGQLPVL
+319 HIAQGLIGQLPIL
-332 RPSKDATILLNQ
+332 RPSKDATKLLDFT
-344 SIQNKFVPK
+344 IQNKFVPK
-353 KLKDGTTIQTQPF
+353 KLKDGTTIRTQPF

-391 DIRKAISEEMSKA
+391 DIRKAIAEEMSKA
-404 KFRDLGFPKWDTF
+404 EFRDLGFPRWDTF

-436 KAKPQGKIL
+436 KAKPKGTIL

-450 HGSYTSGIPTEG
+450 HGSYTAGIPTEG

-482 FRKTFERLRNQGKT
+482 FRKTFDRLRKQGKT

-511 QVDQQTMDGLLKYLG
+511 QVDQQTIDGLLQYLG

>member
-1 MATAYPGGLRKRGG
+1 MGLLDELLKAQKPKRNLMGAQMVNGPDQSYLRQDYPGLYGALAGLLGTAPDEMAGSVLDPNTAAVRQGAEYGFPVGTALGVLPMAGPAQKGAMALGRAGEQFAERAVPQVMNRGG
-15 LLDYE
+15 LL
-20 DTIQATPRNAFFGGV
+20 A
-35 ADLLGQAYKLPEM
+35 EM
-48 PRLGVPGLDFVA
+48 
-60 ANRNRLM
+60 M
-67 DLLDIGSVQK
+67 
-77 TAEGMAYGNR
+77 
-87 LGTGRGMT
+87 
-95 YRPLPETVGAALTVA
+95 GA
-110 PMVAPAARMMGEG
+110 MGEG
-123 AMATGRFVAPKAGLL
+123 TTS
-138 AENYMADMGFMPT
+138 N

-160 ASEVLFPGRTQASLS
+160 ASEILFPGRTQASLS
-175 SAEKTALTKYKKSLD
+175 SAEKSALTKYKKSLD

-202 EGGGNIVEPTPGETF
+202 EGGGNIVEPTPGEKF
-217 REGLGIE
+217 REGLGID

-261 QAGTKYGLLEQNI
+261 QAGTRYGLLEQNI
-274 EEDVGWASMPGA
+274 DEDVGWASMPGA

-293 LNEYADLGDTVA
+293 LNEYAALGDTVG

-332 RPSKDATILLNQ
+332 RPSKDATKLLDTT
-344 SIQNKFVPK
+344 IQNKIVPK
-353 KLKDGTTIQTQPF
+353 KLKDGTTIKTQPF
-366 KNFPGVTSENIY
+366 KNFPGVSSENIY
-378 DIMAQGTKEYSAG
+378 DIMSQGTKEYSAG
-391 DIRKAISEEMSKA
+391 DIRKAIAEEMSKA
-404 KFRDLGFPKWDTF
+404 EFRDLGFPKWDTF

-436 KAKPQGKIL
+436 KAKPGGQIL
-445 TPTYE
+445 RPTYQ
-450 HGSYTSGIPTEG
+450 HGSYTAGIPTEG

-482 FRKTFERLRNQGKT
+482 FRKTFDRLRSQGKT

-511 QVDQQTMDGLLKYLG
+511 QVDQQTIDGLLKYLG